1 MFWEALAEFDLMLT
15 VSEEDSA
22 ELSAVEDKRRRC
34 LPRSECEE
42 AEEVV
47 S

>member
-1 MFWEALAEFDLMLT
+1 MFWEALAELDLML
-15 VSEEDSA
+15 VVREEDSVG
-22 ELSAVEDKRRRC
+22 VEDKRRRC

>member
-1 MFWEALAEFDLMLT
+1 MFWEALAELDLMLA
-15 VSEEDSA
+15 VNEEDSA
-22 ELSAVEDKRRRC
+22 ELSGVEDKRRRC
-34 LPRSECEE
+34 LPRSDCEE

>member
-1 MFWEALAEFDLMLT
+1 MFWEAFAEFDF
-15 VSEEDSA
+15 SEEDSA
-22 ELSAVEDKRRRC
+22 EVSGVEDKRRRC

-42 AEEVV
+42 ADEVV

>member
-1 MFWEALAEFDLMLT
+1 MFWEALAEFDLMLA

-22 ELSAVEDKRRRC
+22 ELSGVGRC

-42 AEEVV
+42 AEELV

>member
-1 MFWEALAEFDLMLT
+1 MFWEALAEFDLMLA
-15 VSEEDSA
+15 VREEDSA
-22 ELSAVEDKRRRC
+22 ELSGVAENRRRC
-34 LPRSECEE
+34 LLRSECEE

>member
-1 MFWEALAEFDLMLT
+1 MLA
-15 VSEEDSA
+15 VKEEDSA
-22 ELSAVEDKRRRC
+22 ELSGVDDKRRPC

-42 AEEVV
+42 ADEVV